1 MNYNALTAKSVE
13 IIGKCLEQCLCTKKN
28 SFVADFF
35 GNISPFDEEFY
46 TSSLVDSKIVE
57 DRFVDALVNASI
69 TNDCDAFKKYLSE
82 ILVEAERHECDI
94 KKAGAEWVQMYA
106 CDTPTCF
113 RDYAAYLEQAE
124 KFAKIEESFFRQFCN
139 TRKHGRKMWN
149 SAGAPIR
156 HDLHKSSSVCSD
168 NYSISL
174 YTLKQ
179 CAGKDAMQIFGLY
192 KRIISCFLRTY
203 RYAQGIDL
211 YAQSL
216 HSNPIQARII
226 LNRNIEQAFFDL
238 KIQDANNIDKDMID
252 LAKRKIDA
260 RMLNSIY
267 NKTIM
272 DLAPFYYHY
281 ITTGQFPWFSI
292 LLKDKEN
299 HYGKLTEIEHDIF
312 KGIKDPMLREKAALN
327 TRKLIYNFAKLQNT
341 KYEGCNHQMK
351 TLTDGEVLAFI
362 VEDMDLSVR
371 LTCPMKKLMRE
382 YFCKLR
388 NQEKDVDK
396 IYKAFNYAKNN
407 MSDHD
412 NKKKAFDKKVKE
424 ILDS

>member
-13 IIGKCLEQCLCTKKN
+13 IIGKCLEQCLCTKKY
-28 SFVADFF
+28 SFVADLL

-57 DRFVDALVNASI
+57 DRFQDALVNASI
-69 TNDCDAFKKYLSE
+69 TNDIDAFKKCLSE
-82 ILVEAERHECDI
+82 IFIETEEHECNI
-94 KKAGAEWVQMYA
+94 KKVGAEWVQGYA

-113 RDYAAYLEQAE
+113 RDYAAYLEHAE
-124 KFAKIEESFFRQFCN
+124 KFARIEESFFRKFSN

-149 SAGAPIR
+149 SEGAPIR
-156 HDLHKSSSVCSD
+156 HDLHKSSSVCGD
-168 NYSISL
+168 NYSIPI

-179 CAGKDAMQIFGLY
+179 CASKEAMEIFGLY
-192 KRIISCFLRTY
+192 RRIILCFIRTY
-203 RYAQGIDL
+203 RYALGIDL

-226 LNRNIEQAFFDL
+226 LNRNIEQALTDL
-238 KIQDANNIDKDMID
+238 KIMDANNIDEDMIAM
-252 LAKRKIDA
+252 AKQKIDA
-260 RMLNSIY
+260 QMLNNIY

-272 DLAPFYYHY
+272 DLAPSYYHY

-312 KGIKDPMLREKAALN
+312 KSIKDPMLREKAALN

-341 KYEGCNHQMK
+341 KYEGNNHQIK

-362 VEDMDLSVR
+362 VEDMDHSVKFDYS
-371 LTCPMKKLMRE
+371 MKKLLRE

-388 NQEKDVDK
+388 KQEADVDK

-412 NKKKAFDKKVKE
+412 KKKKAFDEKVKE

>member
-28 SFVADFF
+28 SFVADLF

-82 ILVEAERHECDI
+82 ILVEAEGHECDI

-113 RDYAAYLEQAE
+113 RDYAVYLEQAE

-192 KRIISCFLRTY
+192 KRIIFCFLRTY
-203 RYAQGIDL
+203 RYAQAIDL

-226 LNRNIEQAFFDL
+226 LNKNIEQAFSDL
-238 KIQDANNIDKDMID
+238 KIKDANNIDEDMIEM
-252 LAKRKIDA
+252 AKKKIDA
-260 RMLNSIY
+260 QMLNSIY
-267 NKTIM
+267 NKTII

-312 KGIKDPMLREKAALN
+312 KSIKDPMLREKAALN
-327 TRKLIYNFAKLQNT
+327 TRKLIYNFAKL
-341 KYEGCNHQMK
+341 
-351 TLTDGEVLAFI
+351 
-362 VEDMDLSVR
+362 
-371 LTCPMKKLMRE
+371 
-382 YFCKLR
+382 
-388 NQEKDVDK
+388 
-396 IYKAFNYAKNN
+396 
-407 MSDHD
+407 
-412 NKKKAFDKKVKE
+412 
-424 ILDS
+424 

>member
-1 MNYNALTAKSVE
+1 MVFIREL
-13 IIGKCLEQCLCTKKN
+13 
-28 SFVADFF
+28 FF
-35 GNISPFDEEFY
+35 
-46 TSSLVDSKIVE
+46 
-57 DRFVDALVNASI
+57 
-69 TNDCDAFKKYLSE
+69 
-82 ILVEAERHECDI
+82 
-94 KKAGAEWVQMYA
+94 
-106 CDTPTCF
+106 
-113 RDYAAYLEQAE
+113 
-124 KFAKIEESFFRQFCN
+124 
-139 TRKHGRKMWN
+139 
-149 SAGAPIR
+149 
-156 HDLHKSSSVCSD
+156 
-168 NYSISL
+168 
-174 YTLKQ
+174 
-179 CAGKDAMQIFGLY
+179 
-192 KRIISCFLRTY
+192 CFLRTY
-203 RYAQGIDL
+203 RYAQAIDL

-226 LNRNIEQAFFDL
+226 LNKNIEQAFFDL

-260 RMLNSIY
+260 QMLNSIY

-299 HYGKLTEIEHDIF
+299 HYGKLTEIEHNIF
-312 KGIKDPMLREKAALN
+312 KEIKDPMLREKAALN
-327 TRKLIYNFAKLQNT
+327 TRKLIYNFAKLQKT

-351 TLTDGEVLAFI
+351 TLTDGEVLAFM
-362 VEDMDLSVR
+362 VEDMDNSVMVNY
-371 LTCPMKKLMRE
+371 PMKKLLRD

-388 NQEKDVDK
+388 NQEADADVNK

-412 NKKKAFDKKVKE
+412 NKKKAFDEKVKE